1 MSKRNAL
8 ARFFGAIWTGVDG
21 VRKVLHLLLLLFI
34 FSIVFGIFSAS
45 SPSLP
50 EQAAL
55 VIRPVGNLVEQL
67 QGDPFDRAI
76 SELMGDANP
85 ETLVQDIIDGLEFA
99 KDDDR
104 IKAVY
109 FDLDELSGGGLSKLQ
124 RIGAAIDAFRES
136 GKPVIAMSDA
146 YSQASYYLASRA
158 DNVYLHPQGFLM
170 LQGFGIYQNYYK
182 DAIDKLKIDWNVFK
196 VGTHK
201 SAVEPFTRN
210 DMSDEDRGSMT
221 ELLAQFWAHYRDD
234 VQNAREM
241 EPNALDDL
249 LENYVEH
256 LRSAGGS
263 TAAAAFEAGLV
274 DELLTREQVRD
285 ELAEYAGSDPENVD
299 YYNAAELGDYLEQMR
314 LISGDTAKQE
324 NVAVVVA
331 AGEILDGVQPSGTI
345 GGDSTAEVLRRAR
358 MDESVKAV
366 VLRVDSPGGSAF
378 ASEVIRNEIEAL
390 KDAGIPVVASMSSV
404 AASGG
409 YWISMAAD
417 RIYASPSTITGSIG
431 IFGMFPT
438 FQRSLDS
445 LGISTDGVGS
455 SKWAGELRPD
465 RAMSED
471 ARELVQVMI
480 EDGYDDFIGK
490 VAMHRNIP
498 LQDVDRI
505 AQGQV
510 WSGTDALA
518 HGLID
523 DLGSLE
529 DAIVAAADLAELEP
543 GDYGLEY
550 YEKELTP
557 AEHLTLQFLSGAA
570 RIGLDPASLIDR
582 KSQRQATL
590 DRIADIVTTALTPML
605 RFNDPKGMYAHCF
618 CMFQ

>member
-1 MSKRNAL
+1 MSKRNGL
-8 ARFFGAIWTGVDG
+8 GRFFSGIWTGVNG

-45 SPSLP
+45 APKLP
-50 EQAAL
+50 DQAAL

-67 QGDPFDRAI
+67 EGDPVDRALA
-76 SELMGDANP
+76 ELLGDANP
-85 ETLVQDIIDGLEFA
+85 QTLVQDIIDGLEFA

-109 FDLDELSGGGLSKLQ
+109 FDLDDLSGGGLSKLQ
-124 RIGAAIDAFRES
+124 LIGAAIDEFRVS
-136 GKPVIAMSDA
+136 GKPVIAMADA
-146 YSQASYYLASRA
+146 YGQPSYYLASRA

-170 LQGFGIYQNYYK
+170 LRGYGVYQNYYK

-210 DMSDEDRGSMT
+210 DMSDEDRTSMT
-221 ELLAQFWAHYRDD
+221 QLLAQFWAHYRDD
-234 VQNAREM
+234 VQNARQM
-241 EPNALDDL
+241 EANTLDDL
-249 LENYVEH
+249 LANYIEH
-256 LRSAGGS
+256 VRNAGGS
-263 TAAAAFEAGLV
+263 TALAALESGLV
-274 DELLTREQVRD
+274 DELLTRE
-285 ELAEYAGSDPENVD
+285 ELRERIAEYAGADPENVD
-299 YYNAAELGDYLEQMR
+299 YFNAAELGDYLGQMR
-314 LISGDTAKQE
+314 LMSGDPAKRE
-324 NVAVVVA
+324 NVAIVVA
-331 AGEILDGVQPSGTI
+331 AGEILDGVQPPGTI

-358 MDESVKAV
+358 MDESVRAV

-378 ASEVIRNEIEAL
+378 ASEVIRNEIESL
-390 KDAGIPVVASMSSV
+390 KQSGIPVVASMSSV

-417 RIYASPSTITGSIG
+417 RIYASPATITGSIG

-438 FQRSLDS
+438 FQRSLDT

-455 SKWAGELRPD
+455 SQWAGELRAD
-465 RAMSED
+465 RAMSDD

-490 VAMHRNIP
+490 VAIHRDMQP
-498 LQDVDRI
+498 EQVDRI

-510 WSGTDALA
+510 WTGTDALEN
-518 HGLID
+518 GLID
-523 DLGSLE
+523 SLGSLE
-529 DAIVAAADLAELEP
+529 DAIAAAAELAELEP
-543 GDYGLEY
+543 DEYGVIY

-557 AEHLTLQFLSGAA
+557 AEQLALQFLGGAA
-570 RIGLDPASLIDR
+570 HVGLDVKSLFAR
-582 KSQRQATL
+582 RSERQLTM
-590 DRIADIVTTALTPML
+590 DRIADVVTTALSPVL

-618 CMFQ
+618 CVFQ